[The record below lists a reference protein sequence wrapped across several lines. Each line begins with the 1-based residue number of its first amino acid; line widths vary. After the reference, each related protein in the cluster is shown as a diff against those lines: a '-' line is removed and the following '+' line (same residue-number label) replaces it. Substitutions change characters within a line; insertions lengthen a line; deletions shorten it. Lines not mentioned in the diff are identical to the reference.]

1 MNRLLFST
9 WCLIVNYTK
18 KEGTIFENSPY
29 MLNVFNV
36 FSHCFPDKSKCTDS
50 AVNSATTQELLQHL
64 ESRNLSA
71 SDVTHLH
78 QLKSLV
84 LLQDIDRLN
93 DALKQFQEHSMM
105 PPGMYHSGMIIHWCS
120 FLCGLK
126 FRFVRGLYR
135 EAVNNCGKSGKY
147 VFIQYLKA
155 YFPQKI

>member
-1 MNRLLFST
+1 M
-9 WCLIVNYTK
+9 
-18 KEGTIFENSPY
+18 
-29 MLNVFNV
+29 
-36 FSHCFPDKSKCTDS
+36 DS

-105 PPGMYHSGMIIHWCS
+105 PPGMYHSGMIIH
-120 FLCGLK
+120 
-126 FRFVRGLYR
+126 
-135 EAVNNCGKSGKY
+135 
-147 VFIQYLKA
+147 
-155 YFPQKI
+155 